1 MKRITRLINAG
12 PDKSTR
18 VWLNQFGSW
27 TKDEGHA
34 FVFDDVDAEK
44 RLRRLPHAAL
54 TDPPVTSPARPEV

>member
-12 PDKSTR
+12 PDRDTR

-27 TKDEGHA
+27 TKDEGQA

-44 RLRRLPHAAL
+44 RLKRLSHASL
-54 TDPPVTSPARPEV
+54 TDPPVTATEKAE